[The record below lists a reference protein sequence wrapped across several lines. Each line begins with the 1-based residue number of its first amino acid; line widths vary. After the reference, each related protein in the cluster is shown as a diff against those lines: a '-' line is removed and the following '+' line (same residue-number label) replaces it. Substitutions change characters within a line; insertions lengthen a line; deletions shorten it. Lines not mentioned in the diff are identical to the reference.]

1 MFETLNHA
9 VCHTSYR
16 YPMLVTRRQ
25 MNLDAKQINYLEDKM
40 PIKVH
45 QGDRAGQGYEK
56 RFRKRNKIC

>member
-16 YPMLVTRRQ
+16 HPMLATRRQ
-25 MNLDAKQINYLEDKM
+25 MNLDAKQINYLEDKT

-45 QGDRAGQGYEK
+45 QGDRAGQGYEE